1 MRRRLVIAF
10 LVVTVPGT
18 LLLGVVTLRSFASL
32 ATVTDQLTEITL
44 SLEAT
49 RALHLAIA
57 DTSRPVAEYLTTGDP
72 ALREEFEKLMS
83 RAEEQV
89 ASCASSQCHA
99 PSRTPPEM
107 TRVLTPPLAA
117 LRREASAVLS
127 APPGRDATA
136 IAGLARVN
144 ATIADIRAQLQPM
157 STNLLDRVHTLSA
170 QARDVSERA
179 SVLGAL
185 LTFGIVVTA
194 AAAGLVVAHRLSRPL
209 RDLLHGIRRVMA
221 GDWST
226 HVIVAGPPEFR
237 EVGAAFN
244 GMIDEIVSIR
254 QRIEDDNRTLE
265 DRVRQRTEEI
275 ARKDEELAQS
285 ARLASLGL
293 LAAGVAHELNNPLTS
308 VMMTTNLL
316 LEEVGPDAP
325 AADELRRI
333 DADVARC
340 KRIIEDLRAFARR
353 TELQKVPSAVEEV
366 IDQALWA
373 ARADLAVRAI
383 TVERDI
389 AADLP
394 KVVWDPARI
403 VQVLVN
409 LVVNAA
415 QAMDGGGGLVVRARG
430 ADGWL
435 RLEVED
441 SGPGIPVADRARIF
455 DPFFTT
461 KPHGNGLGLSIT
473 HGIVTEHGGRL
484 ELESRTLDESP
495 ASPTGTTI
503 RVLLPL

>member
-1 MRRRLVIAF
+1 MIAF

-49 RALHLAIA
+49 RALHLVIA
-57 DTSRPVAEYLTTGDP
+57 DTARPVAEYLTTGDP
-72 ALREEFEKLMS
+72 ALRAEFDGLMR

-89 ASCASSQCHA
+89 GSCASSQCHA

-107 TRVLTPPLAA
+107 TRVLTPPLAR
-117 LRREASAVLS
+117 LREDGFAVLD
-127 APPGRDATA
+127 APPGRDSTA

-144 ATIADIRAQLQPM
+144 MTIASIRAQLQPM
-157 STNLLDRVHTLSA
+157 STTLLDRVRTLSDE
-170 QARDVSERA
+170 ARNVSERA

-194 AAAGLVVAHRLSRPL
+194 CAAALVVAHRLSRPL
-209 RDLLHGIRRVMA
+209 GNLLFGIRRVMA
-221 GDWST
+221 GDWSARVT
-226 HVIVAGPPEFR
+226 IAGPPEFQ

-254 QRIEDDNRTLE
+254 QRIEEDNRTLE

-275 ARKDEELAQS
+275 ARKDEALAQS

-316 LEEVGPDAP
+316 IEEVGADAP
-325 AADELRRI
+325 VAEELRRI

-340 KRIIEDLRAFARR
+340 KRIIEDLRAFARP
-353 TELQKVPSAVEEV
+353 TDLQKVPSAVEDV
-366 IDQALWA
+366 VDQALWS
-373 ARADLAVRAI
+373 ARADLTRRGI
-383 TVERDI
+383 TVEREL
-389 AADLP
+389 APDLP
-394 KVVWDPARI
+394 KVVWDPGRV
-403 VQVLVN
+403 VQVVVN

-415 QAMDGGGGLVVRARG
+415 QAMNDGGRLVVRARI
-430 ADGWL
+430 ARGWL
-435 RLEVED
+435 SLEIED
-441 SGPGIPVADRARIF
+441 SGPGIPVADRTHIF

-461 KPHGNGLGLSIT
+461 KPHGNGLGLSIS
-473 HGIVTEHGGRL
+473 HGIVTEHGGRI
-484 ELESRTLDESP
+484 EVESRTRDEFP
-495 ASPTGTTI
+495 GAPTGTMV